1 MTRTCTNITATREL
15 ANSTGNRSGTLAE
28 VVDKGQVRTEN
39 VKQGNG
45 GLWIGPLKQF
55 LKGAAD
61 IQLWL

>member
-39 VKQGNG
+39 VKPGNG
-45 GLWIGPLKQF
+45 GLWIGPRKQ
-55 LKGAAD
+55 LLQGAAD